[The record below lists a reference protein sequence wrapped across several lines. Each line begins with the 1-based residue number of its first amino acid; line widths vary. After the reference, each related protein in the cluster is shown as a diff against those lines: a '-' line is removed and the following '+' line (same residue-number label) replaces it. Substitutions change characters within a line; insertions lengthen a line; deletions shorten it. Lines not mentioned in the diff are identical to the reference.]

1 MLKEAPQTHLV
12 YLEEKFMSHPIL
24 TAEVYC
30 RVLILSAA
38 LLLAGVLAVRFGGAH
53 VFIEAHAQNE
63 GTRLLRAPTVSATQI
78 AFAYAQNI
86 WVVPRA
92 GRSEEHTS
100 ELQSHSDL
108 VCRLLL
114 EKKNKQKLSRR

>member
-24 TAEVYC
+24 TAEVYR

-63 GTRLLRAPTVSATQI
+63 GARLSRAPTVSATQI
-78 AFAYAQNI
+78 AFGCAHDL

-92 GRSEEHTS
+92 GG
-100 ELQSHSDL
+100 
-108 VCRLLL
+108 VA
-114 EKKNKQKLSRR
+114 SRT